1 MLALERRKE
10 ILKKLQ
16 EEKKVIVGELS
27 RQYDVS
33 EETIRRDLEKLE
45 KEGLAVKSY
54 GGAVL
59 NDSTSIELP
68 FNERK
73 KHNVEGKQ
81 KIAKLVAD
89 LVENGE
95 HIMLDASSTAVFIAK
110 AMKKKE
116 QLTVLTNSIEV
127 LLELA
132 DTEGW
137 EVIST
142 GGVLKD
148 RYLALVGAKATE
160 AVQQYH
166 VEKTIISCRAL
177 DGDKGFSESNVEFAQ
192 MKQAMMKAGRQVI
205 LAADSSKLYRFA
217 FAKVGDL
224 KDIDILVTDEKP
236 DARMQRLL
244 DAAQVTCLYPE

>member
-27 RQYDVS
+27 RFYNVS

-73 KHNVEGKQ
+73 HHQVEGKQ
-81 KIAKLVAD
+81 KIANLVAELIED
-89 LVENGE
+89 GE
-95 HIMLDASSTAVFIAK
+95 HVMLDASSTAVYVAK
-110 AMKKKE
+110 ALKRKNH
-116 QLTVLTNSIEV
+116 LTVLTNSIEV

-132 DTEGW
+132 DTTGW
-137 EVIST
+137 NIIST
-142 GGVLKD
+142 GGVLDEK
-148 RYLALVGAKATE
+148 YLALVGSKTAET
-160 AVQQYH
+160 VQQYN

-177 DGDKGFSESNVEFAQ
+177 DGKKGFSESSSEFAQ
-192 MKQAMMKAGRQVI
+192 IKKGMIRSGRQVI
-205 LAADSSKLYRFA
+205 LVADSSKFYHFA

-224 KDIDILVTDEKP
+224 KDIDVLVTDEKP
-236 DARMQRLL
+236 DKQMEKLL
-244 DAAQVTCLYPE
+244 EEAKVECRYPR

>member
-45 KEGLAVKSY
+45 KEGLAIKSY

-81 KIAKLVAD
+81 KIAELVAG
-89 LVENGE
+89 LIENGD
-95 HIMLDASSTAVFIAK
+95 HIMLDASSTSVFIAK
-110 AMKKKE
+110 ALKKKE
-116 QLTVLTNSIEV
+116 RLTVLTNSIEV
-127 LLELA
+127 LLELS
-132 DTEGW
+132 DMEGW
-137 EVIST
+137 EVLST

-148 RYLALVGAKATE
+148 KYLALVGARATE
-160 AVQQYH
+160 SVRQYN
-166 VEKTIISCRAL
+166 VEKTVLSCRAL
-177 DGDKGFSESNVEFAQ
+177 DGNKGFSESNVEVVPI
-192 MKQAMMKAGRQVI
+192 KQAMMESGRQVI
-205 LAADSSKLYRFA
+205 LAADSSKLDRFA
-217 FAKVGDL
+217 FARVGDL
-224 KDIDILVTDEKP
+224 KDVDILVTDERP
-236 DARMQRLL
+236 DDKMWQLL
-244 DAAQVTCLYPE
+244 EEAQVTCLYPE